1 MIWTFFL
8 LKNITFRHIIRI
20 LCKQLNNNNYN
31 MSESVIKDTLVLA
44 AETIDEVLDIVE
56 VFKNKDK
63 VNVFDRIK
71 VVMKLSDNAVE
82 LPMILMRFDEFPK
95 DFLKFIET
103 KDESIIKA
111 FADKLNKPSK
121 EVEDIVVQAMK
132 AGKET
137 GLLVKMIADLKK
149 K

>member
-1 MIWTFFL
+1 
-8 LKNITFRHIIRI
+8 
-20 LCKQLNNNNYN
+20 